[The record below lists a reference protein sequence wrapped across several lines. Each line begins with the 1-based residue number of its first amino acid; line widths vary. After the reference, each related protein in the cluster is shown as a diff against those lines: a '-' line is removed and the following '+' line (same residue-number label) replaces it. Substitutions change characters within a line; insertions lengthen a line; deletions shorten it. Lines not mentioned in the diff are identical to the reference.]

1 MSELLG
7 LGPEEVAIVGAGL
20 GAFIGTIVVTIR
32 GVKKGKPTSAAVAAA
47 VSGASCRAGDIA
59 PVLAVIQRDLQEMS
73 EKQDEHGRVLAVLED
88 RTRSR

>member
-7 LGPEEVAIVGAGL
+7 LGPEEFAILGAGL
-20 GAFIGTIVVTIR
+20 GACLGTVIVTIR
-32 GVKKGKPTSAAVAAA
+32 GVKKGKPTSPAVAAA
-47 VSGASCRAGDIA
+47 IEAASCRAGDVA
-59 PVLAVIQRDLQEMS
+59 PALAVIQRDLQDLS